1 MVGYLIRR
9 VIQAVIVIVGVII
22 ICFILFHIYP
32 GGSRAEARAVLGQR
46 ATGAAITNFLQVE
59 GLSKPLWQQFFLLIA
74 HAFSGNLGYS
84 FKQGQPVWT
93 IISER
98 LPRTVILVGLSVI
111 FAVLVAIPLGIFQV
125 LRRNKPADYAL
136 TGLSFVGYATPT
148 FFLGIVLIQLLA
160 ITWHLFPA
168 EAPQQSG
175 LLAIL
180 GDWKAL
186 VLPVVTLAT
195 VTIAGFSRYMRS
207 SMMEALT
214 EDYVRTARAK
224 GAANRRVIFVHALR
238 NALIPIVT
246 LLGLSLPAI
255 VSGAVIT
262 ENVFNYPGMG
272 LLFVTSAS
280 NNDFPLIIA
289 TTLVAGVATV
299 IGSLLADILYAVLDP
314 RIRYVSK

>member
-9 VIQAVIVIVGVII
+9 VIQAVIVIIGVII

-46 ATGAAITNFLQVE
+46 ATGAAINNFLQVE

-74 HAFSGNLGYS
+74 HSFSGNLGYS

-98 LPRTVILVGLSVI
+98 LPRTIILVGLSVI
-111 FAVLVAIPLGIFQV
+111 FAVIVAIPLGIFQV

-160 ITWHLFPA
+160 ITWHVLPA

-175 LLAIL
+175 ILAIL

-224 GAANRRVIFVHALR
+224 GAPNRRVIFVHALR